1 MNIEHSLTLPRPY
14 DAPGVFAFLSARA
27 VPGVEIARRGENG
40 QLYYA
45 RTVKL
50 SGGPGAFALDA
61 LPSAD
66 GWKMRITLELSDDAD
81 EPEAMAAIHRL
92 LDLHSNTTQIDAQLA
107 SDPLLAPSVR
117 ATPGIRIPGAV
128 DPQEIIIR
136 AIIGQQ
142 ISVKAATGHLAR
154 LSAAVGSP
162 YSSQFSGLTLLFPTP
177 EQIAQ
182 GITLPEAD
190 QELDPQRILRL
201 PRRSMAAVANT
212 AHALATDQLEVSL
225 DAAPDQLREQLVAM
239 PGIGPWTAAY
249 ISMRVLGAGDAW
261 LPKDVALIAGAL
273 KLGLLSPQLTKN
285 EQHRALADYAQRFSP
300 WRSYAVMHLWQAAA
314 G

>member
-1 MNIEHSLTLPRPY
+1 MIIERSMTLPHPY
-14 DAPGVFAFLSARA
+14 DAPGVFAFLAARA
-27 VPGVEIARRGENG
+27 VPGVEITRHGEHG

-45 RTVKL
+45 RTL
-50 SGGPGAFALDA
+50 HLTSGPGAFALKA
-61 LPSAD
+61 QPSAD
-66 GWKMRITLELSDDAD
+66 GWMLQIHLELTTAAD
-81 EPEAMAAIHRL
+81 ESEAMSAIHRL
-92 LDLHSNTTQIDAQLA
+92 LDLHNSAAQIDAVLS

-117 ATPGIRIPGAV
+117 TTPGIRVPGAIA
-128 DPQEIIIR
+128 PQEIVIR

-154 LSAAVGSP
+154 LSTAAGSK
-162 YSSQFSGLTLLFPTP
+162 YSSHISGLSLLFPTP

-182 GITLPEAD
+182 CITLPEAH
-190 QELDPQRILRL
+190 QELDPQRVLRL

-212 AHALATDQLEVSL
+212 AHALAGSQLEVRF
-225 DAAPDQLREQLVAM
+225 DAAPNQLQEQLVAM

-249 ISMRVLGAGDAW
+249 ISMRVLSDYDAW

-273 KLGLLSPQLTKN
+273 KLGLLPPQLSKT
-285 EQHRALADYAQRFSP
+285 EQHRALADYAQRYSP